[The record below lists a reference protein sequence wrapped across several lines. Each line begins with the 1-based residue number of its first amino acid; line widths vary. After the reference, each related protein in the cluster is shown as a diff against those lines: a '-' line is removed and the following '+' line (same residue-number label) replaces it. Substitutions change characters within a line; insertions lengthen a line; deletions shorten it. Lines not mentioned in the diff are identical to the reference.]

1 MGVLKRNLSP
11 KTPMSE
17 ASSSGPN
24 AEKVAAWLHKLLRAA
39 VSRSASDLFLKADGP
54 PALRIDGQVACL
66 GDEPSPGLAMDQ
78 VARLVLG
85 PRTDELRRAGDVDLA
100 YELEGVGRFR
110 VNVFRQRG
118 AISIAFRHVPFD
130 IPSFEQLGL
139 PARQLAHLSEQTRG
153 IVLVTGVTGS
163 GKSTTLASM
172 VDYVNDRFGRHIIT
186 IEDPIEFVHRDKKCV
201 IEQREVGLDTPSFA
215 QALKHVVRQSPD
227 VILIGEMRDQETI
240 ETAINAAEIGHLVLT
255 TLHTGT
261 AVQTLERIVGYFP
274 PHQHELV
281 RTQLSSTVQGIL
293 SQQLIQRA
301 DGSGRVVVVEA
312 MMRSPTVCDLILK
325 NQTGRLRQA
334 MHEDTYYG
342 SQTYNEVLMGMCRTG
357 AIDMEQALAASDRP
371 QELRN
376 EMQGLS
382 LGKAP
387 SGG

>member
-1 MGVLKRNLSP
+1 M
-11 KTPMSE
+11 TE
-17 ASSSGPN
+17 ANGSGPN
-24 AEKVAAWLHKLLRAA
+24 AQKAAAWLHKLLREA
-39 VSRSASDLFLKADGP
+39 VSRSASDVFLKTDGP
-54 PALRIDGQVACL
+54 PALRIAGQVRCL
-66 GDEPSPGLAMDQ
+66 AGERLSPPFVAE
-78 VARLVLG
+78 VARVVLG
-85 PRTDELRRAGDVDLA
+85 GRAEELQEAGDVDLA
-100 YELEGVGRFR
+100 YEVAGVGRFR

-118 AISIAFRHVPFD
+118 TVSAAFRHVPFD

-172 VDYVNDRFGRHIIT
+172 VDYINDRFGRHIVT
-186 IEDPIEFVHRDKKCV
+186 IEDPIEFVHRDRKCV

-215 QALKHVVRQSPD
+215 RALKHVVRQSPD
-227 VILIGEMRDQETI
+227 VILVGEMRDQETI

-261 AVQTLERIVGYFP
+261 AVQTLERIVSYFP

-281 RTQLSSTVQGIL
+281 RTQLANTVQGIL
-293 SQQLIQRA
+293 SQQLIPRA
-301 DGSGRVVVVEA
+301 DGSGRMVAIEA
-312 MMRSPTVCDLILK
+312 MMRSPTICDLILK

-334 MHEDTYYG
+334 MREDTYYG
-342 SQTYNEVLMGMCRTG
+342 SQTYNEVLMELCRAG
-357 AIDMEQALAASDRP
+357 EIDMEQALAASDRP

-387 SGG
+387 GAG